1 VTRVF
6 SIIVGLAIG
15 QCLFGQQ
22 AGSVEGSVKDQT
34 GGVLNG
40 AAVTLTDSAGHST
53 TSKTRTD
60 GGYTFRGV
68 SPGTYSVSATYP
80 GLAQAG
86 AALVT
91 VASGRA
97 TANVVMNVESQK
109 QELNVTESAANQV
122 STEPANNASALVL
135 RQEDLDALPDDP
147 DDLQADLQALAGPSA
162 GPGGSQ
168 IFVDGFTGGRLPPK
182 ESIREIR
189 INSNPFSAEYDK
201 LGYGRIEIFTKPG
214 SDKFHG
220 QSYYGTSDGIWNSRN
235 PFLSD
240 NPPFRTQLF
249 GGNVS
254 GPLGSKAS
262 FFVDVD
268 RRTIDDNGIINA
280 QVLNPATL
288 TSALNQSYFPT
299 PQRRTTVS
307 PRLDYRLG
315 ANHTLS
321 LRYSYLDNDR
331 LSGIGSF
338 NLPGSGYTQNS
349 TEQLVQL
356 AETSVLSPSV
366 INETHFQY
374 ARDKVMQISQSTAA
388 QLNVANSFISGGS
401 GYSATGFQS
410 AYDTQNQY
418 ELQNY
423 TSLTHGTHT
432 VKFGIRVRANSIG
445 DYSPK
450 NFNGGYTFQGNTNL
464 SSLDQYRMALL
475 LLGQNYTSA
484 QVSAMGYGPSK
495 YTVTVGNP
503 YIGNSQVDFGPFV
516 QDDWRARPNLTLSF
530 GLRWEGQTNISDK
543 SDFAPRFG
551 IAWSPGGTGNG
562 RKKFVIRAGWG
573 LFYDRFAA
581 ANVLTADR
589 YNGTNQINYSL
600 YNPTIFD
607 SSFSTTLP
615 LSALTLTDSQ
625 QKYEIDSHLH
635 APVLMQTVV
644 GVERQLF
651 SRTTLSVNFV
661 NSRGTHLLRTV
672 DINAP
677 LPGTYPLGTVAAAT
691 NSLGVRPY
699 GDVGDIYLYESTGI
713 FKQTQVNVS
722 VNSTIGKWGTL
733 FSRYAYG
740 MAHSDTDGLGTLPAN
755 QYDFSQEYGRSAL
768 DVRNSL
774 FLGGSFAAPW
784 KLRVSPFFVAHSG
797 IPFNITT
804 GTDLYLTGQVA
815 ATARPGI
822 ATSAGANV
830 VATPYGLLDAIPAA
844 GQTLIERN
852 AGNGPGFVELN
863 LRVSR
868 TWGFGST
875 KFQGPSGGATSRQGG
890 GPPGGG
896 PGGGGGGGG
905 RGPGGPGGGGGF
917 GGGGGPPRL
926 DSSTEHRFNLTLS
939 VMARNVLNHENLN
952 TPNGALTS
960 LYFLQ
965 STGIT
970 GGFGPEA
977 TASNQRRIDL
987 QLRFSF

>member
-1 VTRVF
+1 VIRVF
-6 SIIVGLAIG
+6 SILVGLAIG
-15 QCLFGQQ
+15 RLFAQQ
-22 AGSVEGSVKDQT
+22 SGSVEGSVKDQS
-34 GGVLNG
+34 GGVLRG
-40 AAVTLTDSAGHST
+40 AVIALTDSGGHAT
-53 TSKTRTD
+53 TAQTRTD

-68 SPGTYSVSATYP
+68 TPGTYSVSATYP

-86 AALVT
+86 AALVSVT
-91 VASGRA
+91 GGQVSA
-97 TANVVMNVESQK
+97 ANIVMNVESQK

-122 STEPANNASALVL
+122 NTEPANNASALVL

-220 QSYYGTSDGIWNSRN
+220 QGYYGTSDGIWNSRN

-240 NPPFRTQLF
+240 NPPFQTQLF

-262 FFVDVD
+262 FFLDVD
-268 RRTIDDNGIINA
+268 RRAIDDNGIINA
-280 QVLNPATL
+280 QVLNPLTL
-288 TSALNQSYFPT
+288 APALEQSHYPT

-307 PRLDYRLG
+307 PRVDYRLG

-331 LSGIGSF
+331 LSGIGAF
-338 NLPGSGYTQNS
+338 NLPGSGYQQNS

-356 AETSVLSPSV
+356 AETSVVSPSV

-374 ARDKVMQISQSTAA
+374 ARDKIAETSQSTLP

-401 GYSATGFQS
+401 GYSASGFQA

-432 VKFGIRVRANSIG
+432 LKFGVRVRANSIA

-450 NFNGGYTFQGNTNL
+450 NFNGSYTFQGATGV

-475 LLGQNYTSA
+475 LLGENYTSA
-484 QVSAMGYGPSK
+484 QVAAMGYGPSK

-503 YIGNSQVDFGPFV
+503 YIGLSQVDFGPFL
-516 QDDWRARPNLTLSF
+516 QDDWRAPPNLTVSF

-543 SDFAPRFG
+543 NDWAPRFG
-551 IAWSPGGTGNG
+551 IAWSPGGGSSGT
-562 RKKFVIRAGWG
+562 RKRFVIRAGWG

-589 YNGTNQINYSL
+589 YNGVNQVNYSL

-607 SSFSTTLP
+607 SSFSTALP
-615 LSALTLTDSQ
+615 LSALTLENTQ
-625 QKYEIDSHLH
+625 QKYVIDSHLR
-635 APVLMQTVV
+635 APALMETVV

-677 LPGTYPLGTVAAAT
+677 LPGTYPLGTVGGAT
-691 NSLGVRPY
+691 NNLGVRPY

-713 FKQTQVNVS
+713 FKQTQLNVS
-722 VNSTIGKWGTL
+722 VNSSVGKWGTL

-740 MAHSDTDGLGTLPAN
+740 TAHSDTDGLGTLPAN

-768 DVRNSL
+768 DVRNTL
-774 FLGGSFAAPW
+774 FVGGSFAAPW
-784 KLRVSPFFVAHSG
+784 KVRVSPFFVAHSG

-804 GTDLYLTGQVA
+804 GTDLYLAGQVA
-815 ATARPGI
+815 STARPGI
-822 ATSAGANV
+822 ASAAGAGII
-830 VATPYGLLDAIPAA
+830 ATPYGLLDPIPAA
-844 GQTLIERN
+844 GQSLIERN
-852 AGNGPGFVELN
+852 AGNGPGFLELN

-868 TWGFGST
+868 TWGFGPT

-896 PGGGGGGGG
+896 GGGG
-905 RGPGGPGGGGGF
+905 RGPGGPGGPGGGGGF
-917 GGGGGPPRL
+917 GGGGRPPGL
-926 DSSTEHRFNLTLS
+926 ESSTEHRFNLTLS
-939 VMARNVLNHENLN
+939 VMARNIMNHENLN

-977 TASNQRRIDL
+977 TASNQRRIDI

>member
-1 VTRVF
+1 MIRVF
-6 SIIVGLAIG
+6 SILMALAIG
-15 QCLFGQQ
+15 PCLFAQQ
-22 AGSVEGSVKDQT
+22 GGSVEGSVKDQT
-34 GGVLNG
+34 GGVLRD
-40 AAVTLTDSAGHST
+40 AAVALTDSAGHDT
-53 TSKTRTD
+53 TGKTRAD
-60 GGYTFRGV
+60 GGYTFRDV
-68 SPGTYSVSATYP
+68 APGTYSVSASYP

-86 AALVT
+86 AVLVS
-91 VASGRA
+91 VAGGQVSA
-97 TANVVMNVESQK
+97 ANIVMNVESQK
-109 QELNVTESAANQV
+109 QELNVTESAVNQV
-122 STEPANNASALVL
+122 NTEPANNASALVL

-220 QSYYGTSDGIWNSRN
+220 QGYYGTSDGIWNSRN
-235 PFLSD
+235 PFLSE

-262 FFVDVD
+262 FFLDVD
-268 RRTIDDNGIINA
+268 RRDIDDNGVINA
-280 QVLNPATL
+280 QVLNPTTLATSL
-288 TSALNQSYFPT
+288 DQSYYPT

-307 PRLDYRLG
+307 PRVDYRLG

-321 LRYSYLDNDR
+321 LRYAYLDNDR
-331 LSGIGSF
+331 LSGVGSF
-338 NLPGSGYTQNS
+338 NLPGSGYQQDS
-349 TEQLVQL
+349 TEQLVQV

-366 INETHFQY
+366 LNETHFQY
-374 ARDKVMQISQSTAA
+374 ARDKVSVTSQSTLP

-401 GYSATGFQS
+401 GYGASGFQA

-432 VKFGIRVRANSIG
+432 LKFGLRIRANTIG

-450 NFNGGYTFQGNTNL
+450 NFNGNYTFQGGTGV
-464 SSLDQYRMALL
+464 SSLDQYRMTLL
-475 LLGQNYTSA
+475 LLGEGYTSA
-484 QVSAMGYGPSK
+484 QVAGMGYGPSK
-495 YTVTVGNP
+495 YTVTAGNP
-503 YIGNSQVDFGPFV
+503 YIGLSQVDFGPFL
-516 QDDWRARPNLTLSF
+516 QDDWRVRPNLTVSF
-530 GLRWEGQTNISDK
+530 GLRWEGQTNISDS
-543 SDFAPRFG
+543 SDWGPRVG
-551 IAWSPGGTGNG
+551 IAWSPGGSGA
-562 RKKFVIRAGWG
+562 RKRFVIRAGWG
-573 LFYDRFAA
+573 YFYDRFAA

-589 YNGTNQINYSL
+589 YNGVNQVNYSL

-607 SSFSTTLP
+607 SSFSTLLP
-615 LSALTLTDSQ
+615 LSALTLENTQ
-625 QKYEIDSHLH
+625 QKYVIDSNLH
-635 APVLMQTVV
+635 APALMETVI

-677 LPGTYPLGTVAAAT
+677 LPGTYPLGTVAGAT
-691 NSLGVRPY
+691 NNLGVRPY

-713 FKQTQVNVS
+713 FKQTQLNVS
-722 VNSTIGKWGTL
+722 LNSSLGKWGTL
-733 FSRYAYG
+733 FSRYSYG
-740 MAHSDTDGLGTLPAN
+740 TAHSDTDGLSTLPAN
-755 QYDFSQEYGRSAL
+755 QYDFSREYGRSAL
-768 DVRNSL
+768 DVRNTL
-774 FLGGSFAAPW
+774 FIGGSFGAPW
-784 KLRVSPFFVAHSG
+784 KVRISPFFVAHSG

-822 ATSAGANV
+822 ANAAVPGV
-830 VATPYGLLDAIPAA
+830 IATPYGLLDPIPAT
-844 GQTLIERN
+844 GQSIIERN
-852 AGNGPGFVELN
+852 AGDGPGFVELN

-896 PGGGGGGGG
+896 GGG
-905 RGPGGPGGGGGF
+905 RGPGGPGGPMGGGGGGF
-917 GGGGGPPRL
+917 GGGGRPPGL
-926 DSSTEHRFNLTLS
+926 DSSSEHRFNLTLS
-939 VMARNVLNHENLN
+939 VMARNVMNHANLN

-977 TASNQRRIDL
+977 TASNQRRIDI

>member
-1 VTRVF
+1 MSTRVL
-6 SIIVGLAIG
+6 SILMGLAIIH
-15 QCLFGQQ
+15 CLFAQQ
-22 AGSVEGSVKDQT
+22 GGSVEGNVKDQT
-34 GGVLNG
+34 GGILRS
-40 AAVTLTDSAGHST
+40 AAVALTDPDGHST
-53 TSKTRTD
+53 TGKTRTD
-60 GGYTFRGV
+60 GEYTFHNV

-86 AALVT
+86 AVLVSVT
-91 VASGRA
+91 NGQVS
-97 TANVVMNVESQK
+97 TANIVMNVESRK
-109 QELNVTESAANQV
+109 QEMNVTESGANQV
-122 STEPANNASALVL
+122 NTEPANNASALVL

-147 DDLQADLQALAGPSA
+147 DDMQADLQALAGPSA

-220 QSYYGTSDGIWNSRN
+220 QGYYGTSDGIWNSRN
-235 PFLSD
+235 PFLNE

-249 GGNVS
+249 GGNIS

-262 FFVDVD
+262 FFLDVD

-280 QVLNPATL
+280 QVLDPVTL
-288 TSALNQSYFPT
+288 APSLNQSYYPT

-307 PRLDYRLG
+307 PRVDYRLG

-321 LRYSYLDNDR
+321 FRYSYLDNDR
-331 LSGIGSF
+331 LSGVGAF
-338 NLPGSGYTQNS
+338 NLPGSGYEQNS
-349 TEQLVQL
+349 TEQLVQV

-366 INETHFQY
+366 LNETRFQY
-374 ARDKVMQISQSTAA
+374 ARDKVTQASQSTLPG
-388 QLNVANSFISGGS
+388 LNVANSFISGGS
-401 GYSATGFQS
+401 GYGAAGFET

-432 VKFGIRVRANSIG
+432 LKFGLRVRADAIG

-450 NFNGGYTFQGNTNL
+450 NFNGNYTFQGGAGL
-464 SSLDQYRMALL
+464 SSLDQYRMTLL
-475 LLGQNYTSA
+475 LLGENYSSA
-484 QVSAMGYGPSK
+484 QVAAMGYGPSK

-503 YIGNSQVDFGPFV
+503 YIGLSQLDFGPFV
-516 QDDWRARPNLTLSF
+516 QDDWRVRPNLTVSF
-530 GLRWEGQTNISDK
+530 GLRWESQTNISDK
-543 SDFAPRFG
+543 NDWAPRFG
-551 IAWSPGGTGNG
+551 FAWSPRANSSGA
-562 RKKFVIRAGWG
+562 RKRFVIRAGWG
-573 LFYDRFAA
+573 LFYDRFATT
-581 ANVLTADR
+581 NVLTAER
-589 YNGTNQINYSL
+589 YNGLNQVNYSL

-607 SSFSTTLP
+607 SSFSTPIP
-615 LSALTLTDSQ
+615 LSDLAIENSP
-625 QKYEIDSHLH
+625 QKYVIDSHLH
-635 APVLMQTVV
+635 APTLMQTVV

-677 LPGTYPLGTVAAAT
+677 LPGTYPFGTVAGA
-691 NSLGVRPY
+691 NNNLGIRPY

-722 VNSTIGKWGTL
+722 VNSSIGKWGTL

-740 MAHSDTDGLGTLPAN
+740 MAHSDTDGLATLPAN

-774 FLGGSFAAPW
+774 FVGGSFAAPW
-784 KLRVSPFFVAHSG
+784 KMRISPFFVAHSG

-815 ATARPGI
+815 ATARPSVANAATPGI
-822 ATSAGANV
+822 
-830 VATPYGLLDAIPAA
+830 VATPYGLLNPIPSPD
-844 GQTLIERN
+844 QLLIERN
-852 AGNGPGFVELN
+852 AGDGPGFVELN

-868 TWGFGST
+868 TWGFGTT

-896 PGGGGGGGG
+896 GG
-905 RGPGGPGGGGGF
+905 RGSGGPMGGGGF
-917 GGGGGPPRL
+917 GGGRPPRL
-926 DSSTEHRFNLTLS
+926 DSSTEHRYNLTLS
-939 VMARNVLNHENLN
+939 VMARNVMNHANLN

-977 TASNQRRIDL
+977 TASNQRRIDI